1 MGGGG
6 GEKRLG
12 YHIVEVDTSVGCY
25 SRRKYLP
32 EPKNPNSLKP
42 LLLLASAVCREAKT
56 LKEEKLSLLLLGRN
70 SKISSLNKLSHFP
83 LKRRVSKLGLMYQC
97 FVGLLAITT

>member
-1 MGGGG
+1 MMGGGG

-25 SRRKYLP
+25 SRRKHLP

-42 LLLLASAVCREAKT
+42 LSPLASAVCREPKT
-56 LKEEKLSLLLLGRN
+56 LREEKLSLLLLGRKAKR
-70 SKISSLNKLSHFP
+70 STLNKL
-83 LKRRVSKLGLMYQC
+83 
-97 FVGLLAITT
+97 

>member
-6 GEKRLG
+6 GERRLR

-25 SRRKYLP
+25 LRRKYLP

-42 LLLLASAVCREAKT
+42 LSPLASAVCRKPKT
-56 LKEEKLSLLLLGRN
+56 LKRRKALTSIVRMKRQ
-70 SKISSLNKLSHFP
+70 KIIP
-83 LKRRVSKLGLMYQC
+83 
-97 FVGLLAITT
+97 